1 MAVQQTLE
9 QEALTEEQL
18 RTRRHVLV
26 EVREVPPRQGARALP
41 SNPRNIRRRLPSET
55 PQPRH
60 GEHPRRGTLE
70 GLRAGGALQERVAR
84 LVGQDQPLPVRLV
97 LAAGPFLR
105 RERVWHPRHH
115 PKVRLGEELARRRGT
130 GVREASLPSRS
141 HHGDCRADDSASKPQ
156 QDLHFAL
163 PPNSCRLLG
172 GIYGSIVV
180 RPAPGGLS
188 CRSMVD
194 LPC

>member
-1 MAVQQTLE
+1 M
-9 QEALTEEQL
+9 
-18 RTRRHVLV
+18 
-26 EVREVPPRQGARALP
+26 PPRQGARALP

-70 GLRAGGALQERVAR
+70 GLRAGGALQGRVAR
-84 LVGQDQPLPVRLV
+84 LVGQDQPLPARLV

-105 RERVWHPRHH
+105 RERACHPRHH

-141 HHGDCRADDSASKPQ
+141 HHGDCRQ
-156 QDLHFAL
+156 TTLHQSL
-163 PPNSCRLLG
+163 NRTSTLLCRQIL
-172 GIYGSIVV
+172 VV
-180 RPAPGGLS
+180 CWAGFMVPLSFVQRPAGS
-188 CRSMVD
+188 RVD
-194 LPC
+194 SWSTFPVDYTH

>member
-1 MAVQQTLE
+1 MRSSSRVHSLIRMSWLPRQVLVVSISLQACARALGRGGEQVPQVTLGKVATVAVQQTLE
-9 QEALTEEQL
+9 QEALPEEQL

-70 GLRAGGALQERVAR
+70 GLRAGGALQGRVAR
-84 LVGQDQPLPVRLV
+84 LVGQDQPPPVRLV

-115 PKVRLGEELARRRGT
+115 PKVRLG
-130 GVREASLPSRS
+130 
-141 HHGDCRADDSASKPQ
+141 
-156 QDLHFAL
+156 
-163 PPNSCRLLG
+163 
-172 GIYGSIVV
+172 
-180 RPAPGGLS
+180 
-188 CRSMVD
+188 
-194 LPC
+194 